1 MQQWVDWE
9 EVSERVTGWL
19 KDVDVELRRVDL
31 KPTVEEKLATL
42 QHLRVSTA
50 PSRWPPCNILLLRSS
65 VPRTPSAILLWCV
78 FFLRLSATSNTKSE
92 TFAKH

>member
-1 MQQWVDWE
+1 MYVITVPPYTVNDSQLMLSQTEQHLTSCVQQWVDWG

-50 PSRWPPCNILLLRSS
+50 PAR
-65 VPRTPSAILLWCV
+65 
-78 FFLRLSATSNTKSE
+78 
-92 TFAKH
+92 